1 MYDTPCKPKR
11 PGKLALAA
19 ALALLLAGCG
29 AAPSDE
35 AAPAVVVTL
44 PDREGIY
51 QLAADYSL
59 DGEVIGGVSVGCTPN
74 CDEPLGPPE
83 ELTVELPMRGH
94 TGWEEGTLTIEWTV
108 TEEPGL
114 DAPRLSA
121 GETVIEQPIA
131 GENAHYR
138 LIWDG
143 STYRTETGD

>member
-59 DGEVIGGVSVGCTPN
+59 DGEVIGTTEILAAG
-74 CDEPLGPPE
+74 
-83 ELTVELPMRGH
+83 TVEK
-94 TGWEEGTLTIEWTV
+94 
-108 TEEPGL
+108 
-114 DAPRLSA
+114 A
-121 GETVIEQPIA
+121 GYKDYFHKTF
-131 GENAHYR
+131 
-138 LIWDG
+138 
-143 STYRTETGD
+143 RTFLL